1 MAQRKKKQSSHQQ
14 QKIAKAKHRNEFLSK
29 LKYLT
34 NSVCKEDIYPL
45 IPKDVLEDTYSCRYH
60 TVRIEL
66 AEGCN
71 VSSQI
76 LNILK
81 SVVSAWLKSEKIALT
96 EGAEISFD
104 DYYTIGLSS
113 RYIKTIKFNN
123 LPDIGNLKK
132 GIETLTDAVGGVFKE
147 VQSATALALYAFCLG
162 FSCMEKSLYWF
173 KLDISASSDYG
184 EGLYNL
190 AFLHSVEVDSM
201 NIVVDGTSRPAKRV
215 GWAFTGTGLL
225 WATLKPSVL
234 NVKGSFA
241 DIPVDVYIQ
250 SHALQRLSERLDCF
264 EVGVIQMNLYQSLK
278 DVKVVFENCDQPLI
292 EYKFFGTKVG
302 YLRADYVD
310 GVILIRTF
318 LFITNNGTPEG
329 KRLERFTGLQKLDKK
344 YLAIDMMSTF
354 NSSDM
359 SSNPEVREIFENA
372 GCGNLISLHKEI
384 ALFSTKQSNQ
394 NISKL
399 LLDYLKKA
407 EVFLQEDVVLEHAEA
422 E

>member
-14 QKIAKAKHRNEFLSK
+14 QKIAKAKHKNEFLSK
-29 LKYLT
+29 LKYLI
-34 NSVCKEDIYPL
+34 NSVCKEDIYSL
-45 IPKDVLEDTYSCRYH
+45 IPKDVLEEVYSCRYH

-66 AEGCN
+66 TEGCN
-71 VSSQI
+71 VPSQI
-76 LNILK
+76 HNILK
-81 SVVSAWLKSEKIALT
+81 RTVSAWLKSEKIALA

-113 RYIKTIKFNN
+113 RLIKNIILTD
-123 LPDIGNLKK
+123 LPDIGNLRKE
-132 GIETLTDAVGGVFKE
+132 IETLYDTVGGVLEE
-147 VQSATALALYAFCLG
+147 VHSATVITLFSFCLG

-173 KLDISASSDYG
+173 KVDISASEDYG
-184 EGLYNL
+184 EGLHIL
-190 AFLHSVEVDSM
+190 AFLHSVEVESM

-215 GWAFTGTGLL
+215 GWAFAGTGLL
-225 WATLKPSVL
+225 YATLKPSVL
-234 NVKGSFA
+234 NIKGPFA

-264 EVGVIQMNLYQSLK
+264 EVGTIQMSLYESLR
-278 DVKVVFENCDQPLI
+278 DAKVVSENCDQPLI

-329 KRLERFTGLQKLDKK
+329 KKLEKITGLQKLDKK

-359 SSNPEVREIFENA
+359 SSNSEVREIFENA

-407 EVFLQEDVVLEHAEA
+407 ETFLQGDVVPEHAEV

>member
-14 QKIAKAKHRNEFLSK
+14 QKIAKAKHKNEFLSK

-34 NSVCKEDIYPL
+34 NSVCKEDIYSL
-45 IPKDVLEDTYSCRYH
+45 IPKEMLEEVYSCRYH

-71 VSSQI
+71 VSSHI
-76 LNILK
+76 HNLLK
-81 SVVSAWLKSEKIALT
+81 RTVSAWLKSEKISLAK
-96 EGAEISFD
+96 GVEISFD
-104 DYYTIGLSS
+104 DYYTIALSS
-113 RYIKTIKFNN
+113 RYIKTIKFIN

-132 GIETLTDAVGGVFKE
+132 GIETLYDMVGGALE
-147 VQSATALALYAFCLG
+147 EAQSATVLALFAFCLG

-173 KLDISASSDYG
+173 KLDLSASEDYG
-184 EGLYNL
+184 EGLHHL
-190 AFLHSVEVDSM
+190 AFLHSVEVESI

-215 GWAFTGTGLL
+215 GWAFTGSGLL
-225 WATLKPSVL
+225 WATLKPSIL
-234 NVKGSFA
+234 NVKGPFA

-250 SHALQRLSERLDCF
+250 SHALQRLNERLDCF
-264 EVGVIQMNLYQSLK
+264 EVGTIQMSLYESLR
-278 DVKVVFENCDQPLI
+278 DAKVVFENCDQPLI

-329 KRLERFTGLQKLDKK
+329 KKLEKVTGLQKLDKK
-344 YLAIDMMSTF
+344 YLAIDRMSAF

-359 SSNPEVREIFENA
+359 SSNPEVREIFESA
-372 GCGNLISLHKEI
+372 GCGNLISLYKEI
-384 ALFSTKQSNQ
+384 ALFSNKQSNQ

-407 EVFLQEDVVLEHAEA
+407 EVFLQGDVVPEHAEA

>member
-1 MAQRKKKQSSHQQ
+1 
-14 QKIAKAKHRNEFLSK
+14 
-29 LKYLT
+29 
-34 NSVCKEDIYPL
+34 V
-45 IPKDVLEDTYSCRYH
+45 
-60 TVRIEL
+60 

-71 VSSQI
+71 VPSQI
-76 LNILK
+76 QNILK
-81 SVVSAWLKSEKIALT
+81 SVISAWLKSEKIALA

-104 DYYTIGLSS
+104 DYYTIGLSLL
-113 RYIKTIKFNN
+113 YIKHIKLKN

-132 GIETLTDAVGGVFKE
+132 GIETLYDTVGGAIEKI
-147 VQSATALALYAFCLG
+147 QSATALALYAFCLG
-162 FSCMEKSLYWF
+162 FSCLEKSLHWF
-173 KLDISASSDYG
+173 KLDISASIDYG
-184 EGLYNL
+184 LGLHNL
-190 AFLHSVEVDSM
+190 AFLHSVEVESM
-201 NIVVDGTSRPAKRV
+201 SIVVDGTSRPAKRV

-250 SHALQRLSERLDCF
+250 SHALQRLNERLDCF
-264 EVGVIQMNLYQSLK
+264 EVGVIQMNLYQSLQ

-302 YLRADYVD
+302 YLRADYVN

-329 KRLERFTGLQKLDKK
+329 KKLEKITGLQKLDKK
-344 YLAIDMMSTF
+344 YLAIDRMSTF

-359 SSNPEVREIFENA
+359 SSNPEVREIFESA
-372 GCGNLISLHKEI
+372 GCGNLILLHKDI
-384 ALFSTKQSNQ
+384 ALFNIKKSNQ
-394 NISKL
+394 NISNL

-407 EVFLQEDVVLEHAEA
+407 EVFLQGDVVPEHAEA